1 MTLRLGGRRHPMT
14 GQERRDL
21 YKGLAFVA
29 PWIIGFL
36 TFSLYPLI
44 SSFYYSLSTY
54 DILRP
59 PVFIGLRNYT
69 DLFQDRF
76 FRNALYN
83 TLYYVILAVPGGV
96 FVGFVLASLLNLNLR
111 MRSALRTIFF
121 IPSIVP
127 QFVSAMVW
135 LWILNQQYGLI
146 NAVLYNMGIKGIPWL
161 SSPVWSKPSLVLV
174 TLWASGTTMVI
185 FLAALQDVPRELYE
199 AARLDGAA
207 PRQEL
212 WHITVPMVTPAILFN
227 MLIGLIGAFQ
237 YFTFAWI
244 MTRGGP
250 VRSTE
255 FFGLYL
261 YKNAFEGFRM
271 GYSSAM
277 AWILFILTVITALI
291 IFRTSARW
299 VYYGGEQG

>member
-1 MTLRLGGRRHPMT
+1 
-14 GQERRDL
+14 
-21 YKGLAFVA
+21 
-29 PWIIGFL
+29 
-36 TFSLYPLI
+36 
-44 SSFYYSLSTY
+44 
-54 DILRP
+54 
-59 PVFIGLRNYT
+59 
-69 DLFQDRF
+69 
-76 FRNALYN
+76 
-83 TLYYVILAVPGGV
+83 
-96 FVGFVLASLLNLNLR
+96 

-135 LWILNQQYGLI
+135 LWIFNQQYGLI
-146 NAVLYNMGIKGIPWL
+146 NAVLYNVGMKGIPWL
-161 SSPVWSKPSLVLV
+161 SSPDWSKPSLVLV

-212 WHITVPMVTPAILFN
+212 WHITIPMVTPAVLFN

-271 GYSSAM
+271 GYASAM

-299 VYYGGEQG
+299 VYYGGEQE